1 MKKLLSFIIVLSML
15 AFCVFSGSAA
25 TGITADEQRLID
37 AFSQKITMKSG
48 TVVQLPD
55 VYINQVEDYLTKAN
69 LDKTTVDSILAHVEA
84 AADAVEASD
93 AKSLSAAADSV
104 KKEVIA
110 EAEKAAEIIDADL
123 VVTKKNATGES
134 GTVVANYTAKLVF
147 NSNSNVDGY
156 EGGKE
161 ITITTPEDEII
172 QTGAEGNMTYVFVGA
187 FVVLA
192 AAAFVVAS
200 SFKKA
205 SSK

>member
-1 MKKLLSFIIVLSML
+1 ML